1 VFDRFT
7 RRSRT
12 GRGNISRRLRE
23 EIYERDEYTCQF
35 CQAQPGPEH
44 LSIDHLDP
52 IALGGLDEKTNYVT
66 SCRKCNQMKAAL
78 PLSEFAKKI
87 GIEIQALPV
96 HGDPIIDNQTL
107 PIEIR
112 LLRKRI
118 FDRIRVGELS
128 VRGKSHQKKLEKA
141 YRREFWQTPEGEA
154 LEAEFPSLPGQVRIM
169 LPEIQTIAK
178 SRNDYLLLLELAKS
192 ASTRNL
198 IGTAIIGDQDVESAL
213 RAISEKTK
221 DSALKK
227 RIEQALKR
235 FSGTKQDSK
244 VI

>member
-1 VFDRFT
+1 MFDRFT